1 MIYKLKLHSCALGCE
16 SLMKI
21 ITSLNKPL
29 QAELFMRMQKKIINL
44 PSGTSTAIQSSVLES
59 GSYEGRNNETKK
71 WVE

>member
-1 MIYKLKLHSCALGCE
+1 
-16 SLMKI
+16 MKI